1 MGNGRDSRRRVGPW
15 RGFGWIFAALWWS
28 TKSASGPQALIVA
41 AIPWTMCSL
50 FAKSTAGLSLAI
62 CLAAYASMSLW
73 SARCAMAHFLS
84 RDGMDIERDESA
96 PTSAKRGLIVLFAI
110 CSVASLMWAHLW
122 AQASGIGEMLKE
134 LSEAGSGGTSAQ
146 IWGAYW
152 EKSGLDGIAWGIA
165 AVQGA
170 VALANAWWCLLPFAA
185 ISRPGSSIADLAR
198 FGARSCMSAPWAMA
212 TLGASGAFLAQ
223 ASIALPPLAL
233 LSGLWFSACA
243 FAFREMEHLLDR
255 HPPA

>member
-1 MGNGRDSRRRVGPW
+1 MENGRPPRKKAGPW

-28 TKSASGPQALIVA
+28 TKSASGPKALMAA

-62 CLAAYASMSLW
+62 CLAAYGSMSLW
-73 SARCAMAHFLS
+73 SARCAMAHFSSL
-84 RDGMDIERDESA
+84 DGIGAERDQGAS
-96 PTSAKRGLIVLFAI
+96 TSAMRGLIILFAI
-110 CSVASLMWAHLW
+110 CSIASLGWAHLW

-134 LSEAGSGGTSAQ
+134 LGEAGPGSASSA

-152 EKSGLDGIAWGIA
+152 EKSGLDGIAWGMA
-165 AVQGA
+165 ALQAEVA
-170 VALANAWWCLLPFAA
+170 VANAWWCLLPFAA
-185 ISRPGSSIADLAR
+185 IKRPDLSVAELAR
-198 FGARSCMSAPWAMA
+198 FGARACLSAPWAMV

-223 ASIALPPLAL
+223 ASIALAPLAL

-243 FAFREMEHLLDR
+243 FAFRDMEHLLDN
-255 HPPA
+255 HPSA